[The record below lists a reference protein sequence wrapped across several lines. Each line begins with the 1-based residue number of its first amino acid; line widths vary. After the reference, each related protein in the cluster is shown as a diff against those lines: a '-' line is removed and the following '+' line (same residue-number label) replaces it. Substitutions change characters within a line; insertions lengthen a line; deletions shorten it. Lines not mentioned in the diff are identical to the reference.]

1 MRRYILKRLAQSV
14 FVIWAVATIVF
25 AVSRLAPGDPIQT
38 LLNDATPAARQAA
51 REELGL
57 DQPLTVQYVD
67 YITGVMTGDFG
78 ASIYQRE
85 PVTEMMIGVAEPTIS
100 IGVLGGLLAISW
112 GIPTGIIGAIR
123 RYEWPDYLTT
133 FVSFLGISMPAFWF
147 AIILVL
153 MVSTST
159 SIPAYGY
166 TSLSDGFIPWFKSV
180 ILPAI
185 AVSVPFGGII
195 MRMMRSSMLE
205 VLNEDYMRTARAKGF
220 SNRTIVLKH
229 GLQNALIPV
238 ITVIGILLAI
248 LIAGVVAVEI
258 VFGIRGL
265 GRLMLESVTRRDYPV
280 IQGTVVIISFIFVF
294 MNLFIDIVYTVINPK
309 IRYD

>member
-1 MRRYILKRLAQSV
+1 MRRYIFKRLAQSV
-14 FVIWAVATIVF
+14 FVIWAVASIVF
-25 AVSRLAPGDPIQT
+25 AISRLAPGDPIQT
-38 LLNDATPAARQAA
+38 LLRDATPEAREAARA
-51 REELGL
+51 ELGL
-57 DQPLTVQYVD
+57 NQPISVQYVD

-85 PVTEMMIGVAEPTIS
+85 PVTELLLGVAEPTVS
-100 IGVLGGLLAISW
+100 IGILGGILAISW
-112 GIPTGIIGAIR
+112 GIPTGIISAVR
-123 RYEWPDYLTT
+123 RYKWPDYLTT
-133 FVSFLGISMPAFWF
+133 LISFLGISMPAFWF

-153 MVSTST
+153 IVATST

-166 TSLSDGFIPWFKSV
+166 TSISEGIIPWFKTI

-185 AVSVPFGGII
+185 AVSFPFGGII

-205 VLNEDYMRTARAKGF
+205 VLNEDYMRTAHAKGL
-220 SNRTIVLKH
+220 SGRTIILKH
-229 GLQNALIPV
+229 GFQNALIPV
-238 ITVIGILLAI
+238 ITIIGILLAI
-248 LIAGVVAVEI
+248 LIAGIVAVEI

-265 GRLMLESVTRRDYPV
+265 GRLLLESVTRRDYPV

-294 MNLFIDIVYTVINPK
+294 MNLFIDIIYTTINPK